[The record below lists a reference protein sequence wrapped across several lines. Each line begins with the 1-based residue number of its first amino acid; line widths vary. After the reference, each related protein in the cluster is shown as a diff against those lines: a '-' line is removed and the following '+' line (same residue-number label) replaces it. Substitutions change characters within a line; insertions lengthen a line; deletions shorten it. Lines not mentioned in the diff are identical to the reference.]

1 MFLLYFLILVFC
13 VIVGMMLYY
22 VFKQQP
28 AANPCPEDQPCN
40 KENQRKCNLCRQ
52 LKPQCQCHKPCPSC

>member
-22 VFKQQP
+22 VFKQP
-28 AANPCPEDQPCN
+28 VPGSPCPEDKPCN
-40 KENQRKCNLCRQ
+40 KANQCNLCRQ
-52 LKPQCQCHKPCPSC
+52 PRPRCQCQKPCPSC